1 VDTARVAELQTVLEG
16 VPLPAARRE
25 LIEYAL
31 LQGVR
36 PELLWLLEAL
46 PDDGEY
52 DSIDEVAETLAPVQ
66 PQPTAEETKVPQP
79 ESGVPPGGEAYTDAS
94 AEPGWVRPRGP
105 E

>member
-1 VDTARVAELQTVLEG
+1 VDTARLAELQTVLEG
-16 VPLPAARRE
+16 VPLPAAREE
-25 LIEYAL
+25 LIDYAL
-31 LQGVR
+31 RQGVR

-46 PDDGEY
+46 PERAY

-66 PQPTAEETKVPQP
+66 PQPAAEQTRLPRP

-94 AEPGWVRPRGP
+94 AEPGSVRPRGP

>member
-1 VDTARVAELQTVLEG
+1 VDTARLAELQTVLEG
-16 VPLPAARRE
+16 VPLPAAREE

-46 PDDGEY
+46 PERGY

-66 PQPTAEETKVPQP
+66 PQPTAEETKAPHP

-94 AEPGWVRPRGP
+94 AEPGRVRPRGP